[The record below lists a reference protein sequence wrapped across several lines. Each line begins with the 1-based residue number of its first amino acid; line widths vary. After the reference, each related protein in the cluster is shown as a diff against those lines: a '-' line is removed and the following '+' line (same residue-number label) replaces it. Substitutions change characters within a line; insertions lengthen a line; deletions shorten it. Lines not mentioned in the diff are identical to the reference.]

1 MAARKKAKKKVAR
14 KKSSAP
20 EAMIIS
26 KSRVKAAVKKCN
38 VGSEFYGALEDEVR
52 QLIKTAEERAIGNGR
67 KTLRPYDV

>member
-1 MAARKKAKKKVAR
+1 MAARKKAR
-14 KKSSAP
+14 RSSKSA

-52 QLIKTAEERAIGNGR
+52 DLIKRAEARCVGNKR
-67 KTLRPYDV
+67 KTLRAADV